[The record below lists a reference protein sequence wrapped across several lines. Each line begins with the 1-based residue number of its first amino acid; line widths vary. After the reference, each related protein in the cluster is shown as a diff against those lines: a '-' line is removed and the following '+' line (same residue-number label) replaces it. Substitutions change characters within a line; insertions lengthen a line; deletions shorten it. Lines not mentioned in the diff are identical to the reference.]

1 MEKIICPKCGQLMIE
16 DNIPLKKV
24 KSYEDCIRK
33 CFACEIGA
41 SNAKNN
47 PTLIYKDF
55 KLNIPHHLL
64 DNLDYTLQNSNNIR
78 NRENKKIKMGYST
91 SEDAVTWIFVKYFI
105 QSEKLDILRK
115 IFSLKSKIIEIL
127 IWGVP
132 QINKDFY
139 SPLKIICRQLKE
151 NETSFSEPDLIIIC
165 EEEIAFVE
173 VKVKS
178 PNDKKDLNDK
188 DFDKYLCNA
197 FYKNNE
203 LAKQSKYYELI
214 RNWTILNMYD
224 NSKKHI
230 LFNLA
235 PERLFYKENDLDFQ
249 NFVNSLN
256 NKNNFFQ
263 LSWENVI
270 DKMEKE
276 SLDKGIIFELTK
288 RII

>member
-1 MEKIICPKCGQLMIE
+1 MEKIICPKCGQPMIE

-33 CFACEIGA
+33 CFNCEIGA

-55 KLNIPHHLL
+55 KLNIPSNLL
-64 DNLDYTLQNSNNIR
+64 NNLDYTLENSNNIR
-78 NRENKKIKMGYST
+78 NRENKKIKIGYST

-105 QSEKLDILRK
+105 QSQQLDVLRS
-115 IFSLKSKIIEIL
+115 IFNLKSKINEIL

-132 QINKDFY
+132 QISKEFQ
-139 SPLKIICRQLKE
+139 SPLINICRQLKE
-151 NETSFSEPDLIIIC
+151 TETSFSEPDLIIIC

-178 PNDKKDLNDK
+178 PNDKQDFKDK

-197 FYKNNE
+197 FYINKE

-214 RNWTILNMYD
+214 RNWTILNMYE
-224 NSKKHI
+224 NNKKHI

-235 PERLFYKENDLDFQ
+235 PERLFYKENDLNFL

-256 NKNNFFQ
+256 NKDNFFQ

-270 DKMEKE
+270 DKMKKE
-276 SLDKGIIFELTK
+276 SLDNNIIFELTK
-288 RII
+288 RIL